1 MHYLFCSSPELTS
14 TFCSLRK
21 SVYRKQVRQSSFLYV
36 TLTFDKCVSC
46 LGVTT
51 SLVSTVLL
59 SRYVALLT
67 CKKTKIP
74 KLNVR
79 KRNFIVPILNEL
91 SHKESRLC
99 VGVLLIV
106 DTAKHL
112 AKHFEQLNYCYTYE
126 FYAKTI
132 LRCE

>member
-1 MHYLFCSSPELTS
+1 MHKNEKILAECELGGI
-14 TFCSLRK
+14 LVEKRK
-21 SVYRKQVRQSSFLYV
+21 FI
-36 TLTFDKCVSC
+36 
-46 LGVTT
+46 
-51 SLVSTVLL
+51 
-59 SRYVALLT
+59 AL
-67 CKKTKIP
+67 
-74 KLNVR
+74 
-79 KRNFIVPILNEL
+79 ILNEL